1 MFSKTLF
8 KQTVKQ
14 NWKLWA
20 VFTALTAIIASVFIA
35 IYDPKTMQGMTEMIA
50 NTGLASMMGDRLD
63 GLSSLLGMLGDNFYG
78 GILGSILPIIYV
90 IMTCNTLVASQVDK
104 GSMAYTLS
112 TPIKRSKVVIT
123 QAIYMIGSLFLM
135 FSVVVI
141 VGLGSLQFFHNG
153 LWGENYTSDISAIAE
168 ETGKTEDYLEENIT
182 YILDN
187 ETALKTGAK
196 ARNIDEDVYK
206 VYLNLLLE
214 DKADEAIANVL
225 DIDVEDVSE
234 HYDEILNNE
243 KALEAGAEVFDI
255 SSDNYKALVTQKAQ
269 SSATQIKQQETLQT
283 QFLTALSAGADEL
296 NIDEEEL
303 KNDLILLKDNSNAME
318 KASSASGLTEELL
331 TTVINQQLANS
342 ELALDEG
349 IDFNIKDYI
358 MLNFGAFLLMFAYS
372 GISFM
377 FSCIFNLTKY
387 SLGFGAGLP
396 IASILFSVM
405 SATSS
410 DLEFLKY
417 ASLNTLYD
425 TSAIVNAGN
434 YGINLISLF
443 LIGTM
448 LYFIGIEVFKRK
460 DLPL

>member
-20 VFTALTAIIASVFIA
+20 VFTALTAIVASVFIA
-35 IYDPKTMQGMTEMIA
+35 IYDPKAMQGMSEMIA
-50 NTGLASMMGDRLD
+50 STGLASMMGDRLD
-63 GLSSLLGMLGDNFYG
+63 GLSSLLGMLGENFYG

-123 QAIYMIGSLFLM
+123 QAVYMIGSLFLM
-135 FSVVVI
+135 YSVVVM
-141 VGLGSLQFFHNG
+141 VGLGSLQVFHNG
-153 LWGENYTSDISAIAE
+153 LWGESYTADITAIAE
-168 ETGKTEDYLEENIT
+168 ESGKSEDYLEDNIPS
-182 YILDN
+182 IMDN
-187 ETALKTGAK
+187 ENALKTGAK

-206 VYLNLLLE
+206 NYLNLVLE
-214 DKADEAIANVL
+214 DKADEAIANTL
-225 DIDVEDVSE
+225 NKDVEDVSG
-234 HYDEILNNE
+234 HYDDILNNE

-255 SSDNYKALVTQKAQ
+255 SSDEYKALVTQKAQ
-269 SSATQIKQQETLQT
+269 SSSMQKDQQEALQA
-283 QFLTALSAGADEL
+283 QFLKALSAGADEL
-296 NIDEEEL
+296 DIDEEEL
-303 KNDLILLKDNSNAME
+303 KNDLTLLKDNSKAME
-318 KASSASGLTEELL
+318 KASSASGLKEEVL
-331 TTVINQQLANS
+331 TSVINQQLASS

-358 MLNFGAFLLMFAYS
+358 ILNFGAFLLMFAYS

-387 SLGFGAGLP
+387 SLAFGAGIP

-405 SATSS
+405 ATTSS

-425 TSAIVNAGN
+425 TSAIVNEGSYGVNLTALFVIGSLL
-434 YGINLISLF
+434 YGI
-443 LIGTM
+443 GV
-448 LYFIGIEVFKRK
+448 EVFKRK

>member
-63 GLSSLLGMLGDNFYG
+63 GLSSLLGMLGENFYG

-104 GSMAYTLS
+104 GSLAYTLS

-141 VGLGSLQFFHNG
+141 VGLGSLQLFHNG
-153 LWGENYTSDISAIAE
+153 LWGETYTSDISAIAE

-196 ARNIDEDVYK
+196 ARNVDEDVYN

-214 DKADEAIANVL
+214 DKADEAIASVL
-225 DIDVEDVSE
+225 DIAVEDVSK

-255 SSDNYKALVTQKAQ
+255 SSDNYKVLVTQKAQ
-269 SSATQIKQQETLQT
+269 SSVIQTEQQETLQT

-331 TTVINQQLANS
+331 TSVINQQLASS

-358 MLNFGAFLLMFAYS
+358 TLNFGAFLLMFAYS

-405 SATSS
+405 ATTSS

-425 TSAIVNAGN
+425 TSAIVNAGS
-434 YGINLISLF
+434 YGVNLFLLF
-443 LIGTM
+443 LIGTL